1 MTDPVN
7 INSILGSSDVT
18 NVHDVSGKDL
28 LFFAKRILLYLFLL
42 VIFVF
47 SCSYILASRDP
58 GNELLAEIVKI
69 ILGITQTAVPSIVSL
84 VLGFYFGKRSNRD

>member
-1 MTDPVN
+1 MTQPIN
-7 INSILGSSDVT
+7 INTILGSGDVT

-28 LFFAKRILLYLFLL
+28 LLFAKRILFYLFLL

-47 SCSYILASRDP
+47 SSSYILASHDP
-58 GNELLAEIVKI
+58 ENEVLTEIVKI

-84 VLGFYFGKRSNRD
+84 VLGFYFGKRSNKD